1 MKKFIIHTI
10 YEIYLFLIKFKF
22 FNRIGNIMFQAHLMN
37 LGYCADWGYL
47 IEKKSHNDLFKGEIN
62 FIKKFKKL
70 NIINCIDVGANIG
83 LYSKEILSNSDTKVI
98 AFEPLPGCT
107 EDLEILQKEFTNRFK
122 YYQLAASNENMKRVL
137 NFGGDKSGLASLET
151 SINIIPFYYAENKNK
166 IDVETIKLDNFINDS
181 RFKNL
186 DFIKVDVE
194 GHEMKVLKGANDLIM
209 KNKVKLIQVEFS
221 TIHLMTKDTVFNISE
236 ELKGYIP
243 SQLNLIN
250 GKLRLI
256 NPRNYLSNI
265 YLLAN
270 IIFIEKEFFDKYQ
283 RILLN

>member
-1 MKKFIIHTI
+1 
-10 YEIYLFLIKFKF
+10 
-22 FNRIGNIMFQAHLMN
+22 MFQAHLIN
-37 LGYCADWGYL
+37 LGYCANWKYL

-83 LYSKEILSNSDTKVI
+83 LYSKEILRNPDTKVT
-98 AFEPLPGCT
+98 AFEPLPNCT
-107 EDLEILQKEFTNRFK
+107 EDLEILRRKFIYRFK
-122 YYQLAASNENMKRVL
+122 YYQLAASNKNIKRVL

-151 SINIIPFYYAENKNK
+151 LINVIPFYSAENRNR
-166 IDVETIKLDNFINDS
+166 IDVETIKLDNFINDNS
-181 RFKNL
+181 FKNL

-194 GHEMKVLKGANDLIM
+194 GHEMKVLKGANHLIM

-221 TIHLMTKDTVFNISE
+221 TIHLMTKDTVFSISK

-265 YLLAN
+265 FLLSN
-270 IIFIEKEFFDKYQ
+270 IVFIEKEFFDKYQ